1 MSNENRYLEKIA
13 STAFGRYVVKS
24 VSDLAERSGTLGKFN
39 TATGKLNTSKDYYTA
54 IKNLDNAGGP
64 PNKVGTGFLHKAI
77 LSGKKGFPDAANK
90 EDLLAS
96 RLKLRQEHPRMGA
109 KRVIRSTRE
118 N

>member
-13 STAFGRYVVKS
+13 STAFGRHVVKS
-24 VSDLAERSGTLGKFN
+24 VSDLAERAGTLGKFN
-39 TATGKLNTSKDYYTA
+39 AATGKLNTSKDYYTA

-64 PNKVGTGFLHKAI
+64 PNKVGTGFLHKA
-77 LSGKKGFPDAANK
+77 NK
-90 EDLLAS
+90 EDLPAS